1 MGFLTKPPLCGSFEL
16 RLPDGLLSRYF
27 CWDDIAGRWL
37 RPDLIDSETA
47 RKGQVPLQAG
57 HTSSTTSDFIGFI
70 MRAAPATNY
79 QSD

>member
-16 RLPDGLLSRYF
+16 RLPDGPLSRYF

-47 RKGQVPLQAG
+47 RKGHP
-57 HTSSTTSDFIGFI
+57 
-70 MRAAPATNY
+70 
-79 QSD
+79 